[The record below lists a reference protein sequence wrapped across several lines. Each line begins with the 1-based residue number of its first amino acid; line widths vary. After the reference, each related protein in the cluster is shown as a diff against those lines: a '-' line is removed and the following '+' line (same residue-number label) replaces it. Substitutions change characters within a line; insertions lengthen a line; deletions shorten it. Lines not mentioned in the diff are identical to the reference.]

1 MKPAVPPNSY
11 LKVTY
16 DKETDTLWLR
26 IPGREIQVS
35 SEVAAPLVI
44 DFGSEEEGCDVV
56 GVELHRASE
65 YLAPMLD
72 SLKAEVG

>member
-1 MKPAVPPNSY
+1 MKPAVGSH

-16 DKETDTLWLR
+16 DKETDILWMR
-26 IPGREIQVS
+26 IPGQEIQVS
-35 SEVAAPLVI
+35 REVAAPLVI
-44 DFGSEEEGCDVV
+44 DFDSENEGCGVV

-65 YLAPMLD
+65 YLAPMLE